1 MIQKRIFP
9 TLFFALFLL
18 WGSAQ
23 DVADNDAK
31 EVSYASAYEIA
42 YEGDH
47 NSAEELLVQ
56 VLEKTPNNLEA
67 RSLLASTL
75 SWNRKYDEAREEFN
89 TITSIE
95 RNNKAVWIS
104 AIKNELYAKNGVT
117 ALGLANK
124 ALFYLKEDTEV
135 ERLRQVALDHVGN
148 QKYAEIGWFNQNSGL
163 KVANTSKKGS
173 KKKNKTKEKTKEN
186 EEGAEATKTIKPKT
200 PVDKEE
206 LKNRFSISNSFTVFD
221 DRYEPMIFSGISFK
235 HQTKYGSVIPSINY
249 GNRSA
254 KQGLQYDVSLYPKLA
269 KRMYAFL
276 NYGYSN
282 APIYP
287 NHKFA
292 GDVYLG
298 LPGAIEISAGGRH
311 IITHTRNITS
321 ITNSLGHYR
330 GNYYISLR
338 SYITPKPDGLTRL
351 SGNILVRKYLRDA
364 ENYFGF
370 NFGMGFSPEL
380 RQLTSGSELLAETLL
395 YVESQRLSLAYQ
407 FTAKKSPN
415 IYATNISVRRQELA
429 FDSSSFI
436 WAISAGLTYKVKF

>member
-1 MIQKRIFP
+1 ML
-9 TLFFALFLL
+9 LFTLFLL

-23 DVADNDAK
+23 DTAFTDTE
-31 EVSYASAYEIA
+31 EVSYAAAYRLA
-42 YEGDH
+42 NEGDPY
-47 NSAEELLVQ
+47 SAEELLVQ
-56 VLEKTPNNLEA
+56 VLEKTPDNIEA

-75 SWNRKYDEAREEFN
+75 SWNRKYDDARDEFN
-89 TITSIE
+89 KITSKE
-95 RNNKAVWIS
+95 RKNRAVWIS
-104 AIKNELYAKNGVT
+104 AIKNELYAKNNAT

-124 ALFYLKEDTEV
+124 ALSYFKEDAEV
-135 ERLRQVALDHVGN
+135 ERLRQFALEHVGN
-148 QKYAEIGWFNQNSGL
+148 QKYAETGWFNQNSGL
-163 KVANTSKKGS
+163 KLTSPSKNSPEKKS
-173 KKKNKTKEKTKEN
+173 KAKEN
-186 EEGAEATKTIKPKT
+186 TTE
-200 PVDKEE
+200 KEE
-206 LKNRFSISNSFTVFD
+206 FKNRFSVSNSFTVFD

-249 GNRSA
+249 ANRSA

-282 APIYP
+282 ASIYP

-298 LPGAIEISAGGRH
+298 LPGAIEVSAGGRH
-311 IITHTRNITS
+311 IITDTRNVSS

-338 SYITPKPDGLTRL
+338 SYITPKPDGLTNV

-364 ENYFGF
+364 ENYFGV
-370 NFGMGFSPEL
+370 NVGLGFSPEL
-380 RQLTSGSELLAETLL
+380 RQLTSGNELLAETLL

-415 IYATNISVRRQELA
+415 IYATNVSVRRQELA
-429 FDSSSFI
+429 FESGSFI